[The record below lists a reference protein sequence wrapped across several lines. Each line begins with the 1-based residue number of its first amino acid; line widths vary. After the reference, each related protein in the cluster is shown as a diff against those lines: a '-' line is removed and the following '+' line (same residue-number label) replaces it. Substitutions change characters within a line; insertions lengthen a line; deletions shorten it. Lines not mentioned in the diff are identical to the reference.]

1 MPVVKRYGIDIE
13 LKRKDPKAGTNLIF
27 VDIVLGSRLD
37 SDTDILG

>member
-27 VDIVLGSRLD
+27 VDI
-37 SDTDILG
+37 DISFLYNG